1 MNIVSGRTPKSF
13 RIGTAAFASFLF
25 VAAAWI
31 VAAELARASVP
42 FFLTASDVQDAST
55 KSSAAATAAQ
65 IGWLRGD
72 LWADY
77 ALLSDNSALGNNT
90 PLSAGNKVESKSAV
104 ALTAAPYDARLWLV
118 LSALNAKLGWKDTKT
133 LSQLKMSY
141 YTAPNDIRLFP
152 LRLAVSMRPQAID
165 DEELRTLLGHEIRT
179 IVARKRELK
188 PLLASA
194 YRDTSP
200 SGRQF
205 VEDQLAGLDEAFLKE
220 LRAIK
225 R

>member
-13 RIGTAAFASFLF
+13 RIGIAASAGFLF
-25 VAAAWI
+25 VAGAWI

-42 FFLTASDVQDAST
+42 FFSTASEVREAST
-55 KSSAAATAAQ
+55 KSSTAAAAAH

-72 LWADY
+72 LWAEY
-77 ALLSDNSALGNNT
+77 ALLFDSSVLSDNA
-90 PLSAGNKVESKSAV
+90 PLPSSNKIESKSGV
-104 ALTAAPYDARLWLV
+104 ALAAAPFDARLWLL

-141 YTAPNDIRLFP
+141 YTSPNDIRLFP
-152 LRLAVSMRPQAID
+152 LRLAISMQPQAVD
-165 DEELRTLLGHEIRT
+165 DEELRTLLGHEIRI

-188 PLLASA
+188 PLLAIA

-200 SGRQF
+200 SGRRF
-205 VEDQLAGLDEAFLKE
+205 VEEQMAGLDDAFLKE
-220 LRAIK
+220 LRALK

>member
-13 RIGTAAFASFLF
+13 RIGAAAFAGFLF
-25 VAAAWI
+25 IAAAWI

-42 FFLTASDVQDAST
+42 FFLTASDIRDAST
-55 KSSAAATAAQ
+55 KSTTAATAAQ

-72 LWADY
+72 LWAEY
-77 ALLSDNSALGNNT
+77 ALLLDSSALSDNA
-90 PLSAGNKVESKSAV
+90 PLPSDNKAESKSAI
-104 ALTAAPYDARLWLV
+104 ALAAAPYDARLWLL
-118 LSALNAKLGWKDTKT
+118 LSALNAKLGWKDTKS

-152 LRLAVSMRPQAID
+152 MRLAVSMQPQAVD

-179 IVARKRELK
+179 IVTRRRELK
-188 PLLASA
+188 PLLARA

-205 VEDQLAGLDEAFLKE
+205 VEEQLAGLDDAFLKE
-220 LRAIK
+220 LRAINH
-225 R
+225 

>member
-13 RIGTAAFASFLF
+13 RIGAAAFATFLF
-25 VAAAWI
+25 IAGAWI
-31 VAAELARASVP
+31 VVAELARASVP
-42 FFLTASDVQDAST
+42 FFLTASDVRDAST
-55 KSSAAATAAQ
+55 KISTAATAAQ

-77 ALLSDNSALGNNT
+77 ALLLDNSALSDNA
-90 PLSAGNKVESKSAV
+90 PLPSGNKVESKSAI
-104 ALTAAPYDARLWLV
+104 ALAAAPYDARLWLL

-152 LRLAVSMRPQAID
+152 LRLAVSMQPQAVD
-165 DEELRTLLGHEIRT
+165 DEELRTLLGHEIRS

-188 PLLASA
+188 PLLAKA

-205 VEDQLAGLDEAFLKE
+205 VEEQLTGLDDAFLKE
-220 LRAIK
+220 LREIK

>member
-13 RIGTAAFASFLF
+13 RIGAAAFAAFLLI
-25 VAAAWI
+25 AAAWI
-31 VAAELARASVP
+31 MAAELARASVP
-42 FFLTASDVQDAST
+42 FLLTASDVRDAST
-55 KSSAAATAAQ
+55 KSGAAATAAQ

-77 ALLSDNSALGNNT
+77 ALLLDNSALSDNA
-90 PLSAGNKVESKSAV
+90 PLPSGHKVESKSAI
-104 ALTAAPYDARLWLV
+104 ALAAAPYDARLWLL

-141 YTAPNDIRLFP
+141 YTAPNDVRLFP
-152 LRLAVSMRPQAID
+152 LRLAVSMQPQAVD

-179 IVARKRELK
+179 IVARRRELK
-188 PLLASA
+188 PLLATA
-194 YRDTSP
+194 YRSTSP

-205 VEDQLAGLDEAFLKE
+205 VEEQVAGLDDAFLKE